1 MDVWQWKEQW
11 GERPH
16 GRRSPDH
23 HWLYSAAFLIFAS
36 FPSPLSV
43 SYTVSLLNYQFSKL
57 RCLAATPRPG
67 THCLT
72 GILYSFTFSFRYSVW
87 TELRAR
93 CLWEAMLDPPKPR
106 LHPPLCASSHSTPC
120 CLNLSQ
126 CIGDSET
133 KPECFWILVVWPQAE
148 SSYSKNC
155 QQGFKDGSGIGR
167 SIWFQEKSHCW
178 VLLTMLHYQ
187 FIFLEIAPHVSEIAQ
202 M

>member
-1 MDVWQWKEQW
+1 MPCCHSQAWNALPY
-11 GERPH
+11 R
-16 GRRSPDH
+16 
-23 HWLYSAAFLIFAS
+23 Y
-36 FPSPLSV
+36 PL
-43 SYTVSLLNYQFSKL
+43 LF
-57 RCLAATPRPG
+57 
-67 THCLT
+67 
-72 GILYSFTFSFRYSVW
+72 FTFSFRYSVW
-87 TELRAR
+87 TELRDR

-126 CIGDSET
+126 CIGDSEI
-133 KPECFWILVVWPQAE
+133 KPECFWTLVVWPQAE

-187 FIFLEIAPHVSEIAQ
+187 FIFLEIPPKIIRNSTPKGLLQMTPGHYWVSPPSSTPQ
-202 M
+202 RWS